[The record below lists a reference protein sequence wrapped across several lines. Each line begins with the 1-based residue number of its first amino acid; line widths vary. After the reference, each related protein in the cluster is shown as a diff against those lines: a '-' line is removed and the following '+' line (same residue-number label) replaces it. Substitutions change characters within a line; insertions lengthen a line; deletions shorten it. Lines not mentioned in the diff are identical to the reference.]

1 VTTEPSFH
9 YLCRTSSCKGRM
21 LCMMYPLHYCVI
33 CRRTLCG
40 KGSRCLLLE
49 VKYKDALKTV
59 TDKFLN
65 AAHDYWLHGRAMYGQ
80 PMQRWVRVTYDIGTF
95 DVCDVCV
102 EEWKV
107 LFVAEAARV

>member
-1 VTTEPSFH
+1 MTTEPSFH